1 MKAPPAS
8 RRARGVVALEAAMT
22 LILVAVIVPALV
34 VLGNV
39 LRQHLVLE
47 TVAHQSARQLAT
59 MPRLHMSKSLAY
71 QEAELRI
78 RTQSMAALAAAG
90 IDTAAVSY
98 QVACEIFCGSPSM
111 PQQVKVRLVATVQVG
126 ALGPA
131 VAWLISTQGI
141 VLHAEAVLRYEN

>member
-1 MKAPPAS
+1 MKTLPSS

-78 RTQSMAALAAAG
+78 RTQAMAALAAAG
-90 IDTAAVSY
+90 LDTSAVSY
-98 QVACEIFCGSPSM
+98 QVGCEIYCGSPSM
-111 PQQVKVRLVATVQVG
+111 PQQVQVRLVATAQVG

-131 VAWLISTQGI
+131 VAWLISAQGI